1 MTSDQRLLILACSQ
15 RKRPDLILL
24 PALERYDGP
33 VFRML
38 RKFLRECP
46 SKECHPDVY
55 ILSAQ
60 FGLIPAHQ
68 PISNY
73 NCRMTSQRAGTFQPQ
88 VLDQLRHILRRKQYK
103 ELFISVGKDYAAALA
118 GYAQIIPSHIS
129 VTVATGSRG
138 RKQAELY
145 DWLHG
150 GLPLAPLR
158 GRRA

>member
-33 VFRML
+33 VFYML

-46 SKECHPDVY
+46 VKECHPDVY

-68 PISNY
+68 PIANY
-73 NCRMTSQRAGTFQPQ
+73 DCRMTPQRASTFRPQ
-88 VLDQLRHILRRKQYK
+88 VLGQLRHILQNRQYK
-103 ELFISVGKDYAAALA
+103 TLFISVGKDYAAALA
-118 GYAQIIPSHIS
+118 GYERLIPSHLS
-129 VTVATGSRG
+129 VMVAIGSRG
-138 RKQAELY
+138 RKQAALY

-150 GLPLAPLR
+150 GAPSLTLSPV
-158 GRRA
+158 